1 MCVRHIYEKSN
12 YELIERSSITENNRN
27 INVNNFAEQNP
38 IFDIIGVTDLNYQI
52 LLFEY
57 YVKNK
62 RYDDFKNCLHILISI
77 LSVCY
82 MIYNLMKLEP
92 ILL

>member
-12 YELIERSSITENNRN
+12 YELIERSSITENNLN

-38 IFDIIGVTDLNYQI
+38 IFDIIDVTDLNYQI